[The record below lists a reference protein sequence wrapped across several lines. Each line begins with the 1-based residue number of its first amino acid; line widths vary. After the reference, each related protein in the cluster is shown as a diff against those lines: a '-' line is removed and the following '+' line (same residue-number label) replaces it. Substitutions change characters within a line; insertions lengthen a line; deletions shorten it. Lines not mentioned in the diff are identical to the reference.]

1 MTEET
6 RKAFRVLFPCL
17 VSTGM
22 GQAMLFAILP
32 PAAREIGLSSIE
44 VSTIFVVS
52 AVFWAFTSPG
62 WGRLSDR
69 VGRRPVI
76 LIGLLGYGLSMV
88 LLAGVI
94 GATLEGALTVTVA
107 WPAMI
112 AARCVFGALGSAS
125 PPAAQAFVAD
135 RTGPEDRA
143 SGVALINAAFGVGQ
157 TLGPAVGAAL
167 TVLGLL
173 APIYFSA
180 FLAVLSAGVIY
191 FWLPDSG
198 RRRSGVEPPRQ
209 KLAFL
214 DRRVR
219 PFFLL
224 QIFMQAVRAV
234 TMITLAFFLQDQLAL
249 GSEKTGQAAG
259 IGFMVLAMAGLV
271 SQLIVVQRLRP
282 APYRMIRGGLAS
294 AAIGFGL
301 LWLGTTF
308 GVYLVG
314 LAFLGLGLGLV
325 RPGNAAAS
333 SLAVSAEEQGAVAG
347 LLNAVG
353 VTGNM
358 VGPLVGGYLY
368 ALSPTWPIV
377 VNFLLMVV
385 GFLYASI
392 HPRIRTIPE

>member
-143 SGVALINAAFGVGQ
+143 AGVALINAAFGVGQ

-191 FWLPDSG
+191 FWLPESG

-234 TMITLAFFLQDQLAL
+234 TMITLAFFLQDQLGL
-249 GSEKTGQAAG
+249 SSEKTGQVAG

-294 AAIGFGL
+294 AATGFGL

-368 ALSPTWPIV
+368 ALSPTWPIL

>member
-1 MTEET
+1 MTGET
-6 RKAFRVLFPCL
+6 RKAFRLLFPCL

-32 PAAREIGLSSIE
+32 PAAREIGLSSIQ

-52 AVFWAFTSPG
+52 AVFWAFTSPA

-69 VGRRPVI
+69 VGRRRVI
-76 LIGLLGYGLSMV
+76 LIGLLGYGVSMV
-88 LLAGVI
+88 LLAAVI
-94 GATLEGALTVTVA
+94 GATLEGALTAAVA

-112 AARCVFGALGSAS
+112 AARCIFGAIGSAS

-143 SGVALINAAFGVGQ
+143 AGVALINAAFGVGQ
-157 TLGPAVGAAL
+157 TLGPAVGALLAMF
-167 TVLGLL
+167 GLL

-180 FLAVLSAGVIY
+180 FLAVLSAAVIY
-191 FWLPDSG
+191 FWLPDSA
-198 RRRSGVEPPRQ
+198 PRVAPGARPQ
-209 KLAFL
+209 ARLAFL
-214 DRRVR
+214 DPRIR

-249 GSEKTGQAAG
+249 DSKQTGQAAG
-259 IGFMVLAMAGLV
+259 VGFMVLALAGLV
-271 SQLIVVQRLRP
+271 SQLIIVQRFRP
-282 APYRMIRGGLAS
+282 APSQMIRGGLG
-294 AAIGFGL
+294 AAVIGFGL
-301 LWLGTTF
+301 LWVGTTF
-308 GVYLVG
+308 GVYLSG

-333 SLAVSAEEQGAVAG
+333 SLAVSADEQGAVAG

-353 VTGNM
+353 VTGNII
-358 VGPLVGGYLY
+358 GPLLGGYLY
-368 ALSPTWPIV
+368 ALSPSGPILL
-377 VNFLLMVV
+377 NLLLMIT
-385 GFLYASI
+385 GFFYAWI
-392 HPRIRTIPE
+392 HPRIREIPQ

>member
-6 RKAFRVLFPCL
+6 RKAFRLLFPCL

-52 AVFWAFTSPG
+52 AVFWAFTSPS

-69 VGRRPVI
+69 VGRRRVI
-76 LIGLLGYGLSMV
+76 LVGLLGYGLSMV
-88 LLAGVI
+88 LLAAVI
-94 GATLEGALTVTVA
+94 GATLEGALTVTIA

-112 AARCVFGALGSAS
+112 ASRCVFGAIGSAT

-143 SGVALINAAFGVGQ
+143 AGVALINAAFGVGQ
-157 TLGPAVGAAL
+157 TLGPAAGAVL
-167 TVLGLL
+167 TVFGLL

-180 FLAVLSAGVIY
+180 ALAVASALVIY
-191 FWLPDSG
+191 FWLPDSLPQ
-198 RRRSGVEPPRQ
+198 EPES
-209 KLAFL
+209 
-214 DRRVR
+214 DRPQARLSFWDARIR

-224 QIFMQAVRAV
+224 QILMQAVRAV
-234 TMITLAFFLQDQLAL
+234 TMITLAFFLQDQLL
-249 GSEKTGQAAG
+249 LSSEETGRAAG

-282 APYRMIRGGLAS
+282 APSLMIRGGLGS
-294 AAIGFGL
+294 AMIGFAT
-301 LWLGTTF
+301 LWVGDSF
-308 GVYLVG
+308 GIYLAG

-353 VTGNM
+353 VTGNII
-358 VGPLVGGYLY
+358 GPLLGGYLH
-368 ALSPTWPIV
+368 AIDPGGPVFL
-377 VNFLLMVV
+377 NLLLMAGGVV
-385 GFLYASI
+385 YATI
-392 HPRIRTIPE
+392 HPRIRTIPQ

>member
-301 LWLGTTF
+301 LWWGTTF